1 VKFILGYPEK
11 NGIDGDLLDSGSVSD
26 LAAAA
31 ERAGWSGFA
40 LTEHPVPGAKW
51 LAHGGHQT
59 LDPFVGLGFAGAVT
73 ERIRLL
79 TYLAVAPYRN
89 PFLLAKA
96 AATLDRLSGGRFVLG
111 IGTGYHKAEFF
122 ALGVD
127 FEERND
133 LFDEVLD
140 VLPLAWSGEPFSY
153 RGRHFD
159 ARDVISKPVPAQQ
172 PIPIWIGG
180 NSKLTRRR
188 VAQRAQGWM
197 PFPVTGEMAR
207 TTRTPVL
214 DSIDTLRTQIADL
227 REQAGSRA
235 GDIEV
240 AFAYHDPGIH
250 EPTSDVE
257 RHRDAF
263 AEMADAGI
271 DWVAVTAQPGE
282 PARLLDFAQAF
293 GATYTS

>member
-1 VKFILGYPEK
+1 MKFILGYPEK
-11 NGIDGDLLDSGSVSD
+11 NGIDGDLLDSGPVGE

-31 ERAGWSGFA
+31 EQAGWSGFA

-59 LDPFVGLGFAGAVT
+59 LDPFVGLAFAGAVT

-79 TYLAVAPYRN
+79 TYLAVGPYRN

-96 AATLDRLSGGRFVLG
+96 AATLDRLSGGRLVLG
-111 IGTGYHKAEFF
+111 VGTGYHKAEFF

-127 FEERND
+127 FDERND
-133 LFDEVLD
+133 LFDEMLD

-153 RGRHFD
+153 QGRHFD
-159 ARDVISKPVPAQQ
+159 ARDVISKPAPTQQ

-197 PFPVTGEMAR
+197 PFHVTGDVAR

-214 DSIDTLRTQIADL
+214 DSVDTLREQIADL
-227 REQAGSRA
+227 RELAGPRA
-235 GDIEV
+235 GEVEV
-240 AFAYHDPGIH
+240 AFAYPDPGVFDLGA
-250 EPTSDVE
+250 DVE

-263 AEMADAGI
+263 AELVDAGV
-271 DWVAVTAQPGE
+271 DWIAVTAQPGS
-282 PARLLDFAQAF
+282 PAALIEFAQGF
-293 GATYTS
+293 GDAYCR

>member
-1 VKFILGYPEK
+1 MKFILGYPEK
-11 NGIDGDLLDSGSVSD
+11 NGIDGDLLDSGPVGD

-59 LDPFVGLGFAGAVT
+59 LDPFVGLAFAGAAT

-79 TYLAVAPYRN
+79 THLAVAPYRN

-96 AATLDRLSGGRFVLG
+96 AATLDRLTGGRFVLG
-111 IGTGYHKAEFF
+111 VGTGYHKAEFF

-127 FEERND
+127 FDERND
-133 LFDEVLD
+133 LFDEMLD

-153 RGRHFD
+153 QGRHFD
-159 ARDVISKPVPAQQ
+159 ARDVIVKPAPATQ

-197 PFPVTGEMAR
+197 PFPVTGEVAS

-214 DSIDTLRTQIADL
+214 DSVDTLRSQIAEL
-227 REQAGSRA
+227 KEQAGPRA
-235 GDIEV
+235 GDIEI
-240 AFAYHDPGIH
+240 AFGYHQPGVH
-250 EPTSDVE
+250 QPGVDVE

-263 AEMADAGI
+263 AELEEAGV
-271 DWVAVTAQPGE
+271 DWLTLGAPSSTPAAVIGFAEEFGE
-282 PARLLDFAQAF
+282 
-293 GATYTS
+293 TYCR